1 MSSSLRGYNSRKT
14 FSFAFSTNYEISKND
29 QKITRNLYNQ
39 LTHSEPNWL
48 LLVQLENNPIKISDF
63 TAVAQNEVD
72 KCKRCWNAN
81 SSLECFFI
89 FGKITKFLC
98 DHRNNGNRHRKELK
112 IYQVTNATMAQTAA
126 RKSHNLKVVRSSLT
140 GRSAI
145 RIILFAL
152 YPTIKVYEKRKI
164 TNKKYNQLKLLEPK

>member
-1 MSSSLRGYNSRKT
+1 MSSRLTGRKSRKT
-14 FSFAFSTNYEISKND
+14 FSLAFLNRIMKYQKSRK
-29 QKITRNLYNQ
+29 KITSKIYNQ
-39 LTHSEPNWL
+39 LTGSEPNWL
-48 LLVQLENNPIKISDF
+48 LLVQSKINPSKISDF
-63 TAVAQNEVD
+63 PAVTQKEGD
-72 KCKRCWNAN
+72 KRKRCWNAN

-89 FGKITKFLC
+89 FRKITKFLC

-145 RIILFAL
+145 RLILLAL
-152 YPTIKVYEKRKI
+152 YPTIKVNKKEIFQTKSI
-164 TNKKYNQLKLLEPK
+164 TNWSF